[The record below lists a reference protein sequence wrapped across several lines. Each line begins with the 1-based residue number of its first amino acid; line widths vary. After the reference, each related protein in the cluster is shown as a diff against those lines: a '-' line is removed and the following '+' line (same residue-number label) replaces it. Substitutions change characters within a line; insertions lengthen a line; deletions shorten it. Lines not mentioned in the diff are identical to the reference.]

1 MIDREELA
9 AELARDHGILI
20 DADDPILVAAL
31 LNRRLLDEA
40 LLAVE
45 TAVNAAAD
53 RAAAASVQQTESARQ
68 IAGLVITQA
77 GEWSADRLGVAAREA
92 SATMTA
98 ELTNILARVDRSRR
112 IGVRAALAAV
122 CVSVLLLML
131 LLGGWLT
138 GTCHV

>member
-9 AELARDHGILI
+9 AVLTREHGIRI
-20 DADDPILVAAL
+20 EADDPILVAAL

-40 LLAVE
+40 LLAIEAAIV
-45 TAVNAAAD
+45 AAAD
-53 RAAAASVQQTESARQ
+53 RTAATSLQQTETARQ
-68 IAGLVITQA
+68 IAGLLITQA

-98 ELTNILARVDRSRR
+98 ELSHILARVDRSRR
-112 IGVRAALAAV
+112 VAVSAALVVV
-122 CVSVLLLML
+122 CVSVLLAALV
-131 LLGGWLT
+131 LGGWLA

>member
-9 AELARDHGILI
+9 AELARDHGIRI
-20 DADDPILVAAL
+20 EADDPILIAAL

-40 LLAVE
+40 LLAIE

-68 IAGLVITQA
+68 IAGLLITRA
-77 GEWSADRLGVAAREA
+77 GEWSADQLAAAAREA
-92 SATMTA
+92 SAMITA
-98 ELTNILARVDRSRR
+98 ELSNVLARVDRSRR
-112 IGVRAALAAV
+112 ITVRAALAVV
-122 CVSVLLLML
+122 CVSVLLLAV
-131 LLGGWLT
+131 LLGHWLT

>member
-9 AELARDHGILI
+9 AELARDHGIRI

-40 LLAVE
+40 LMAIE

-68 IAGLVITQA
+68 IAGLLITQA

-112 IGVRAALAAV
+112 IGVRAALGAV